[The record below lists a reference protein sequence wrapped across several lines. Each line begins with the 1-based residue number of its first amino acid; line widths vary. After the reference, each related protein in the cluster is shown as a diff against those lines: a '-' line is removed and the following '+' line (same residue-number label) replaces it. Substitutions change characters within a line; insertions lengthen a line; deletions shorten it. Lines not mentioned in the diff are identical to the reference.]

1 MPSRT
6 RADLAADFD
15 VVLARIPDRL
25 FLWGPLVLTGLGLV
39 LLALSAPWL
48 ALLVGLALPWGVA
61 YARVGYRRDVASA
74 LATSAPAIEPAWQA
88 RYAQIEQTAGLLA
101 ARNGQAAPRLLVD
114 PAPASI
120 NAVAIR
126 GEGQDFLSLGAGLLD
141 AGLSSVLAFD
151 DLVAASA
158 HEIAHLRPAMRD
170 EPRRGA
176 LLSTLLILLT
186 AAAWTGALVPALG
199 PANANLLL
207 LELLLP
213 VGWWF
218 AKPLL
223 TRREELEADRIAARL
238 LGEQGPAQ
246 LVYALARVGFAVSL
260 RLFLVTKQPAYAH
273 RLLAVAR
280 ETVRLGALGFDPAFE
295 PAIQGAVERPNRRY
309 SLGQRILFRLAD
321 GPIADHPSLLGVA
334 RMLEVPVDGARV
346 RHRA

>member
-176 LLSTLLILLT
+176 LLSTVTVPLERSYPAQAHVRRGWIAEAPVAPAPAERCPSHL
-186 AAAWTGALVPALG
+186 GAGYPG
-199 PANANLLL
+199 CKH
-207 LELLLP
+207 P
-213 VGWWF
+213 VFHDQHEEISPVVKPIRSDF
-218 AKPLL
+218 AKM
-223 TRREELEADRIAARL
+223 TSVMSKSDQRL
-238 LGEQGPAQ
+238 SQQ
-246 LVYALARVGFAVSL
+246 L
-260 RLFLVTKQPAYAH
+260 QP
-273 RLLAVAR
+273 
-280 ETVRLGALGFDPAFE
+280 
-295 PAIQGAVERPNRRY
+295 
-309 SLGQRILFRLAD
+309 
-321 GPIADHPSLLGVA
+321 
-334 RMLEVPVDGARV
+334 
-346 RHRA
+346 